1 MCVPGCHAVLHE
13 RLNRRS
19 FFKGSAALAA
29 TAVAATTTSREAAA
43 RTANVF
49 HRVVDL
55 SQTLT
60 PDFPTYIPDWA
71 LQVEQLTTFAENG
84 FNTRRYTMVEH
95 CGTHIDAPIH
105 FSADG
110 MTADEI
116 PLDDLV
122 LPLAVIDVRAKA
134 AENADYQLT
143 PDDLADWEN
152 KFGTIPE
159 GACIAMNSGW
169 AGKAPTEAFAN
180 RDDDGVMHFPGFHVE
195 ASKMLMEDRGAI
207 GMASDTLSLDHGS
220 SSTFDTHYA
229 WLPSGRWGIEC
240 IAGLDDVPPAGAT
253 IVVAAPKIAGG
264 TGGNC
269 RIMALV

>member
-13 RLNRRS
+13 RLSRRN
-19 FFKGSAALAA
+19 FFKAGAAATAALAA
-29 TAVAATTTSREAAA
+29 TTAAREAAA
-43 RTANVF
+43 RGANVF

-110 MTADEI
+110 MTADQI

-122 LPLAVIDVRAKA
+122 LPLVVIDVRAKA
-134 AENADYQLT
+134 SENPDYQLS
-143 PDDLADWEN
+143 PDDLAAWESD
-152 KFGTIPE
+152 FGTIPE

-169 AGKAPTEAFAN
+169 ADKAPSADFAN
-180 RDDDGVMHFPGFHVE
+180 RDAEGVMHFPGFHLE
-195 ASKMLMEDRGAI
+195 ATKMLMEERAAI
-207 GMASDTLSLDHGS
+207 GMASDTLSLDHGA

-240 IAGLDDVPPAGAT
+240 IAGLDNVPAVGAT